1 MIFFYLTTYTLD
13 ILSGVAWWVL
23 KKSAAGVYYI
33 VYGYKNSDQEHQ
45 IILTD
50 KEIVNNQKILENLLI
65 DNKNQQIE
73 IKKLTQKIEFLNN
86 YLKDKK

>member
-33 VYGYKNSDQEHQ
+33 VYGYKNSEQEHQ
-45 IILTD
+45 IILTN
-50 KEIVNNQKILENLLI
+50 KEISNNQKLFKNLLI
-65 DNKNQQIE
+65 NNKNQQIE
-73 IKKLTQKIEFLNN
+73 IKKLSEKIELLNN
-86 YLKDKK
+86 YIKYEK

>member
-33 VYGYKNSDQEHQ
+33 VYGYKNSEQEHQ
-45 IILTD
+45 IILTN
-50 KEIVNNQKILENLLI
+50 KEISNNKKLFKNLLI
-65 DNKNQQIE
+65 NNKNQQIE
-73 IKKLTQKIEFLNN
+73 IKKLSEKIELLNN
-86 YLKDKK
+86 YIKYEK